1 MLKDNARLS
10 FVEDSIITIMKNVKK
25 ERILE
30 YSVLFEPAKEGGY
43 VVTVPKLYGL
53 TTEGDTFEE
62 AKKMVEN
69 AIKGYIE
76 SLISQG
82 KKVPVEKSDK
92 GFALAGITV

>member
-1 MLKDNARLS
+1 M
-10 FVEDSIITIMKNVKK
+10 IMKKVKK

-43 VVTVPKLYGL
+43 VVTVPKLFGL

-62 AKKMVEN
+62 AKSMAED
-69 AIKGYIE
+69 AIKGYIK

-92 GFALAGITV
+92 GFTFNIPVAVPEYSQYDIA

>member
-1 MLKDNARLS
+1 
-10 FVEDSIITIMKNVKK
+10 MKKVKK
-25 ERILE
+25 EKLLE

-62 AKKMVEN
+62 AKSMAQDV
-69 AIKGYIE
+69 IKGYIE

-92 GFALAGITV
+92 AFVFNIPVSVPEYSRYVTA